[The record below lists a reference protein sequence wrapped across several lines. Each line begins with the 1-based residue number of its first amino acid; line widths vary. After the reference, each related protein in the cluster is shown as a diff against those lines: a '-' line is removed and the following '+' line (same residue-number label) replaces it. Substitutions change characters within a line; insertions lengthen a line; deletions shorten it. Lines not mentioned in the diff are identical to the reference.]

1 VKKPIPVLLALLL
14 ALVACGSKQDEGNAK
29 KDDTG
34 DMVKF
39 AQCMRDNG
47 VDMPDP
53 EDDGKG
59 GVVMRAVPGDEAG
72 ADGQAG
78 KFETAHN
85 ACKQFLPNGGEY
97 KPPSPEEQDKMRQQ
111 AKCMRDKGHNW
122 PDPNFEGN
130 TGQAEPLTLDL
141 EDEKVKQDMKD
152 CGMEFQMAGTAP
164 VEGK

>member
-1 VKKPIPVLLALLL
+1 VKKTIPVLLAVLL
-14 ALVACGSKQDEGNAK
+14 ALVACGSKQNEGNAK

-59 GVVMRAVPGDEAG
+59 GVAMRAMPADEAG
-72 ADGQAG
+72 ADGQAS

-97 KPPSPEEQDKMRQQ
+97 KPPSPEEQDKIRQQ

-130 TGQAEPLTLDL
+130 GTSEALTLDL
-141 EDEKVKQDMKD
+141 GDEKIKQDMKD
-152 CGMEFQMAGTAP
+152 CGMEMQMGTAP
-164 VEGK
+164 AEGK

>member
-1 VKKPIPVLLALLL
+1 MKKTIPVLIAVLL
-14 ALVACGSKQDEGNAK
+14 ALVACGSKQDNGNAK

-53 EDDGKG
+53 EDNGKG
-59 GVVMRAVPGDEAG
+59 GVVMRAAPAEDAG
-72 ADGQAG
+72 SDGQAS
-78 KFETAHN
+78 KFEAAHN
-85 ACKQFLPNGGEY
+85 ACKQHLPNGGEF

-122 PDPNFEGN
+122 PDPQFDGN
-130 TGQAEPLTLDL
+130 AKGQAIELPDM

-152 CGMEFQMAGTAP
+152 CGLNIQMATAP
-164 VEGK
+164 EEGK